1 MIKDTLDKQGNLDV
15 LDWLLLG
22 THYSKNLE
30 EEMAFQAYY
39 MAHLLDHQKIR
50 TNSELQFDTMD
61 NPSSK

>member
-39 MAHLLDHQKIR
+39 MAHLLDH
-50 TNSELQFDTMD
+50 
-61 NPSSK
+61 